1 MPRIVRDHPLLAV
14 VSLGYVVG
22 FTVFGIA
29 TERGQTTTYLVQ
41 LAVTF
46 ALVAAIHERVGF
58 SGHVLWALSFWGLLH
73 AAGGILYTG
82 EEVLYRFKAAP
93 VLPRFDQAVHA
104 FGFGAATVA
113 VWQGLRTELRRGTQP
128 GAGIG
133 FVVALAGMGVGA
145 LNEVLEFLSTR
156 IFAET
161 NVGGYVNTG
170 WDLVYNALGASAAA
184 AWIAIRERR
193 TGTAL
198 SLRGPVDGTASSP

>member
-14 VSLGYVVG
+14 FSLGYVVA
-22 FTVFGIA
+22 FTVFGMA
-29 TERGQTTTYLVQ
+29 TDRGQTATYLVQ

-46 ALVAAIHERVGF
+46 VFVAAVHERVGF
-58 SGHVLWALSFWGLLH
+58 SGPVLWALAVWGLLH
-73 AAGGILYTG
+73 AAGGILYAG

-93 VLPRFDQAVHA
+93 GLPRFDQAVHA

-113 VWQGLRTELRRGTQP
+113 VWQGLRTQLPRGTQP
-128 GAGIG
+128 GSGIS

-156 IFAET
+156 VLAET

-170 WDLVYNALGASAAA
+170 WDLVYNALGATAAA
-184 AWIAIRERR
+184 TWIVVRERR
-193 TGTAL
+193 KGTAA
-198 SLRGPVDGTASSP
+198 SASPSVDGKSPP